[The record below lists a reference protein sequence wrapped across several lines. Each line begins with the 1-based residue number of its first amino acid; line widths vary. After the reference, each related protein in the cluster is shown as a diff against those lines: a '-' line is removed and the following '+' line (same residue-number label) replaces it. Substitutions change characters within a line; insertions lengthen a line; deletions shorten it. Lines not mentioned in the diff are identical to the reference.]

1 MAIYGINQH
10 GSQMYINSIDDSDKL
25 NVVKEN
31 GSIDSGSNGISDNSN
46 SMPGDFA
53 DNQNS
58 RNNAPKFSDPE
69 KLFNI
74 KKNNGFDFTE
84 KSVKFNQDD
93 IDKAIDDM
101 KKEVVFGNFLFCFVS
116 TWYMVRPADRIL
128 LYIACSLLYQSLFP
142 YLLYRNH

>member
-10 GSQMYINSIDDSDKL
+10 GSQMYINSIDGSDKL

-53 DNQNS
+53 DNHNS

-69 KLFNI
+69 KLFNEQY
-74 KKNNGFDFTE
+74 TY
-84 KSVKFNQDD
+84 
-93 IDKAIDDM
+93 
-101 KKEVVFGNFLFCFVS
+101 FVEPANLG
-116 TWYMVRPADRIL
+116 TDADGTVRL
-128 LYIACSLLYQSLFP
+128 KG
-142 YLLYRNH
+142 

>member
-10 GSQMYINSIDDSDKL
+10 GSQMYINSIDGSDKL

-53 DNQNS
+53 DNHNS

-74 KKNNGFDFTE
+74 KKNNGFE
-84 KSVKFNQDD
+84 DD

-101 KKEVVFGNFLFCFVS
+101 KKEVVLEQYTYFVEPANLG
-116 TWYMVRPADRIL
+116 TDADGTVRL
-128 LYIACSLLYQSLFP
+128 KG
-142 YLLYRNH
+142 

>member
-1 MAIYGINQH
+1 MITDDYGIIGKGDAYYGNIWNK
-10 GSQMYINSIDDSDKL
+10 SAWFSVYINSIDDSDKL
-25 NVVKEN
+25 NVVKDN

-101 KKEVVFGNFLFCFVS
+101 KKEVD
-116 TWYMVRPADRIL
+116 P
-128 LYIACSLLYQSLFP
+128 
-142 YLLYRNH
+142 

>member
-10 GSQMYINSIDDSDKL
+10 GSQMYINSIDDDKL
-25 NVVKEN
+25 NVVKDN

-101 KKEVVFGNFLFCFVS
+101 KKEVVLEQYTYFVEPANLG
-116 TWYMVRPADRIL
+116 TDADGTVRL
-128 LYIACSLLYQSLFP
+128 KG
-142 YLLYRNH
+142 

>member
-1 MAIYGINQH
+1 
-10 GSQMYINSIDDSDKL
+10 MYINSIDDSDKL
-25 NVVKEN
+25 NVVKDN

-101 KKEVVFGNFLFCFVS
+101 KKEVVLEQYTYFVEPANLG
-116 TWYMVRPADRIL
+116 TDADGTVRL
-128 LYIACSLLYQSLFP
+128 KG
-142 YLLYRNH
+142 